1 MSSRD
6 RDMLASDANGGR
18 PLVPRSGSI
27 GVGGM
32 NAHESVGGT
41 TPGRPTTSGRRYIRS
56 REGCLTCKRRKV
68 KCDEQRPR
76 CSHCERLNM
85 ECKWRPQT
93 RSAAQRRLPTNDM
106 SGSAM
111 EQNLSPATE
120 ASPGNSVF
128 QPAHAV
134 DEVFD
139 YASFMWDSGDFW
151 QQVSPDM
158 NQNAGLEAHMLVS
171 LIPFQPACVET
182 IPEDSTAVQL
192 CVTTAREA
200 AHSQITF
207 PDRTAFANPFPAPS
221 LTQSND
227 SQEKLPLPQGSEKL
241 MDFFINSVN
250 PPIIAEVETHKKWL
264 SMRQAV
270 VEMANTSSMVRYA
283 ILAFSNV
290 LLSRQDGAWV
300 MGEQN
305 YYEHAASEVASYDG
319 HPMVDQSPRR
329 EYLLAALFFLSY
341 IDILDSRL
349 EAAHSNLKR
358 AYLLFQGSNKSS
370 LSAAEKQL
378 LLWIRLLDG
387 RAVSAGGDGLFLSKD
402 DELMLVEASPASFDG
417 EADDISK
424 QDADGDIEDALFQV
438 LYQPGVVFYQKV
450 QSFMGRISKIDPWH
464 RSRGTVED
472 EIEVMNIGAAI
483 TADLRTLYDQR
494 PPLMD
499 YAVAGKLTEP
509 HVSKHL
515 AFVITRAFRTYL
527 SNYYASKIHLHR
539 VAYKN
544 LPLTQ
549 EVADALDQIQKLAQQ
564 IVADLDPE
572 DTLPVNMLW
581 PLLMLGVETQDAG
594 QKVWLKTQILKMEKV
609 ATNAVITAQV
619 LEEVQARQDAAK
631 ARMDIRAV
639 MHAVFNSCFAIV

>member
-1 MSSRD
+1 MDPS
-6 RDMLASDANGGR
+6 GGR
-18 PLVPRSGSI
+18 PLIPRLPSGMSPQDHSSA
-27 GVGGM
+27 V
-32 NAHESVGGT
+32 ST
-41 TPGRPTTSGRRYIRS
+41 RPATSGRRYIRS

-85 ECKWRPQT
+85 ECKWRPQQ
-93 RSAAQRRLPTNDM
+93 RSTQRRQTTNTDM
-106 SGSAM
+106 MSQPP
-111 EQNLSPATE
+111 EQNMSPATD
-120 ASPGNSVF
+120 ASPANSVF

-158 NQNAGLEAHMLVS
+158 NPNPGLEAHML
-171 LIPFQPACVET
+171 
-182 IPEDSTAVQL
+182 
-192 CVTTAREA
+192 A

-207 PDRTAFANPFPAPS
+207 PDRTAFSNPFPAPS
-221 LTQSND
+221 ITQSND
-227 SQEKLPLPQGSEKL
+227 SQEKSILPQGAGSDKL
-241 MDFFINSVN
+241 MEFFTSSVN
-250 PPIIAEVETHKKWL
+250 PPIIAEVETQKKWL

-270 VEMANTSSMVRYA
+270 VEMANVSSMVRYA
-283 ILAFSNV
+283 ILAFSNL
-290 LLSRQDGAWV
+290 LLSRRDGTWSLTD
-300 MGEQN
+300 QN
-305 YYEHAASEVASYDG
+305 HYELAAAEVASHDG
-319 HPMVDQSPRR
+319 MPMTEHSPAR

-341 IDILDSRL
+341 IDILESRL
-349 EAAHSNLKR
+349 DAAHSNLKR

-370 LSAAEKQL
+370 FTSIEKQL

-387 RAVSAGGDGLFLSKD
+387 RAVSAGGDGLFLTKD
-402 DELMLVEASPASFDG
+402 DEVLLVEASPASLDG
-417 EADDISK
+417 ELDDISK
-424 QDADGDIEDALFQV
+424 HDATDDIEDVLFQV

-472 EIEVMNIGAAI
+472 ETEVMNIGAVIA
-483 TADLRTLYDQR
+483 ADLRTLYEQR

-527 SNYYASKIHLHR
+527 SNYYASKVHLHR
-539 VAYKN
+539 VAYKS
-544 LPLTQ
+544 LPLTK
-549 EVADALDQIQKLAQQ
+549 EASEALDQIRKLTRQ

-572 DTLPVNMLW
+572 DILPVNMLW
-581 PLLMLGVETQDAG
+581 PLLMLGVEEQDPNE
-594 QKVWLKTQILKMEKV
+594 KVWIKTQILKMEKV
-609 ATNAVITAQV
+609 AGNARITAQV
-619 LEEVQARQDAAK
+619 LEEVQARQEAAK

>member
-1 MSSRD
+1 MTSRD

-18 PLVPRSGSI
+18 PLIPRSSSI

-32 NAHESVGGT
+32 NSHEAVGGT

-106 SGSAM
+106 SSSAM

-158 NQNAGLEAHMLVS
+158 NQNAGLEAHML
-171 LIPFQPACVET
+171 
-182 IPEDSTAVQL
+182 
-192 CVTTAREA
+192 A

-207 PDRTAFANPFPAPS
+207 PDRTAFVNPFPAPS
-221 LTQSND
+221 LAQSND
-227 SQEKLPLPQGSEKL
+227 SHEKPPLPQGSEKL

-270 VEMANTSSMVRYA
+270 VEMANTSSMVRFA

-290 LLSRQDGAWV
+290 LLSRQDGTWV

-305 YYEHAASEVASYDG
+305 YYEHAASEVASHDG

-349 EAAHSNLKR
+349 EAAHTNLKR
-358 AYLLFQGSNKSS
+358 AYLIFQGSNKSS
-370 LSAAEKQL
+370 LSATEKQL

-424 QDADGDIEDALFQV
+424 QDPADGDIEDVLFQV

-549 EVADALDQIQKLAQQ
+549 EVVDALDQIRKLAQQ

-581 PLLMLGVETQDAG
+581 PLLMLGVEESDPAEKQWIK
-594 QKVWLKTQILKMEKV
+594 QNILRMEKV
-609 ATNAVITAQV
+609 AGNARITAQV